1 MLMVMGLSLVR
12 RAKSFLPAVTM
23 TTRRPPGGSAKHCEV
38 KLTPTERAN
47 EVNVLAELEKIGAV
61 FTDKHFVYTSGKH
74 GTGYINMD
82 MMFPYTAL
90 VADICV
96 ELAAPFAGQFDT
108 VAAPATG
115 GIVLAVLTARES
127 GKNGVWADKDGNG
140 GFVFERAGFVAQVKG
155 KKVLVVEDLLT
166 TGGSV
171 EKVCREIEK
180 AGGTV
185 VGVSVVCNRGGVTAD
200 TLHVPRLEALAN
212 VSFTSYELDACAAC
226 AASVPIVEDMG
237 HGDDYKN
244 EHPNYIGGYVKLQ
257 AE

>member
-1 MLMVMGLSLVR
+1 M
-12 RAKSFLPAVTM
+12 
-23 TTRRPPGGSAKHCEV
+23 
-38 KLTPTERAN
+38 
-47 EVNVLAELEKIGAV
+47 NVLEELEKIGAV
-61 FTDKHFVYTSGKH
+61 FTNKHFVYTSGKH
-74 GTGYINMD
+74 GTGYINID

-90 VADICV
+90 VADICAQ
-96 ELAAPFAGQFDT
+96 LTKPFEGEFDT

-115 GIVLAVLTARES
+115 GIVLAVLAARES
-127 GKNGVWADKDGNG
+127 GKNGVWADKDGSG
-140 GFVFERAGFVAQVKG
+140 GFAFERAGFTAQVQD

-185 VGVSVVCNRGGVTAD
+185 VGVSVVCNRGGVTAE

-212 VSFTSYELDACAAC
+212 VSFDSYEPDACVAC
-226 AASVPIVEDMG
+226 KADFPIVENMG
-237 HGDDYKN
+237 HGDDYKK
-244 EHPNYIGGYVKLQ
+244 EHPDYAGGYVKLQ